1 MGRVAGIARRDAK
14 RAPMETLDSADIT
27 VETGVANDSR
37 GRPGKRQVTLL
48 SLRDWRAV
56 CGLLGRDI
64 SWTVRRSNIL
74 IDEFDLPKEAGRII
88 AIGDVRLRTAV
99 EIDPCNRMDEQVEG
113 LTAALQADWRGGV
126 GCEVLTGGR
135 IMVGDVVSIV
145 E

>member
-1 MGRVAGIARRDAK
+1 MGTKVCEVPTPLTSNPS
-14 RAPMETLDSADIT
+14 RAT
-27 VETGVANDSR
+27 
-37 GRPGKRQVTLL
+37 
-48 SLRDWRAV
+48 DWRAV

-113 LTAALQADWRGGV
+113 LTAALQPDWRGGV

>member
-27 VETGVANDSR
+27 VEAGVANDSR
-37 GRPGKRQVTLL
+37 GKPGKRQVTLL
-48 SLRDWRAV
+48 SLRDWQTV
-56 CGLLGRDI
+56 CRSLGRDI
-64 SWTVRRSNIL
+64 PWTVRRSNIL
-74 IDEFDLPKEAGRII
+74 IDEFDLPKGAGRII

-99 EIDPCNRMDEQVEG
+99 EIDPCSRMDEQVEG
-113 LTAALQADWRGGV
+113 LTAELQPDWRGGV
-126 GCEVLTGGR
+126 GCEVLTGGQ

>member
-48 SLRDWRAV
+48 SLRDWQAV
-56 CGLLGRDI
+56 CRLLGRDI
-64 SWTVRRSNIL
+64 PWTVRRSNIL